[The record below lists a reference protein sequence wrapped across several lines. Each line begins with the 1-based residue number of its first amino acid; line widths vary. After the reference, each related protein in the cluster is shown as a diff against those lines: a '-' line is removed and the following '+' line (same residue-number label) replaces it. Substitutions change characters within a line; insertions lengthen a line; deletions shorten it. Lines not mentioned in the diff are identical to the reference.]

1 MRFELKLYHCTT
13 GRPMSVPLD
22 LDGVTE
28 DWTPEQIGRE
38 LSIRLDCARKAKD
51 ATPPKAQRWGLWE
64 RHDGYWSEPHD
75 DEVGEV
81 HDVGPHGPIAR
92 AVFATEAEAL
102 AGLARRHDWGG
113 NCYVPMPLDGSAT
126 ERLTPKGPG
135 ELKSSLTLELDR
147 VEAIAAERDKLRA
160 ELFDA
165 NMNLDA
171 YRQCA
176 AENTEAVR
184 QLIARLD
191 AALAESA
198 RRADVIVQLS
208 AALARMEPRF
218 ADDRRGEYV
227 LHQWVTR

>member
-1 MRFELKLYHCTT
+1 M
-13 GRPMSVPLD
+13 
-22 LDGVTE
+22 
-28 DWTPEQIGRE
+28 
-38 LSIRLDCARKAKD
+38 
-51 ATPPKAQRWGLWE
+51 
-64 RHDGYWSEPHD
+64 
-75 DEVGEV
+75 
-81 HDVGPHGPIAR
+81 
-92 AVFATEAEAL
+92 FATEAEAR